1 MSKISL
7 TFHLSFLRVN
17 TNSKKVCIF
26 AQFKY
31 YKYELCFS
39 FYRHTQWY
47 SIEKLK
53 CLNNKL

>member
-26 AQFKY
+26 AQSKY
-31 YKYELCFS
+31 YNRVDNVIYTDQTGKRSKY
-39 FYRHTQWY
+39 R
-47 SIEKLK
+47 KA
-53 CLNNKL
+53 NNKV